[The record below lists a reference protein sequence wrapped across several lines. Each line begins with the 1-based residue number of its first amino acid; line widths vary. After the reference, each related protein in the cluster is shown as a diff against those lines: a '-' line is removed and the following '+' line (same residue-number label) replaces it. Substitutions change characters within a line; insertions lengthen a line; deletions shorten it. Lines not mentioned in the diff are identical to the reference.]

1 MSQIH
6 KDISIFTLVCV
17 IINRNQLNLF
27 ISIADKVRKM
37 EALDHLEK
45 RIDNLN
51 RILGVESTDVDASN
65 AASESLTD
73 SLLSAS
79 TLLSSATS
87 GREAL
92 TKLGERSAELEKYL
106 DPNFIEDQ
114 QDLRAKEAYLQMIA
128 PELQE
133 TFDQLDQ
140 IKKLEP
146 TLGAEYFR
154 AMPDVTDKLKAM
166 TDTTS
171 ELAQKNELL
180 EESFTL
186 AMQRYDEIHNSLKD
200 SLQSMNDRISRM
212 EERLQKKKPLNE
224 DV

>member
-1 MSQIH
+1 MTHSH
-6 KDISIFTLVCV
+6 FAST
-17 IINRNQLNLF
+17 QLF
-27 ISIADKVRKM
+27 CRCTM
-37 EALDHLEK
+37 EALDHIEK

-51 RILGVESTDVDASN
+51 RILGTIPSTDPLESTN
-65 AASESLTD
+65 APSETLND
-73 SLLSAS
+73 SLQSAA

-87 GREAL
+87 GRDVI
-92 TKLGERSAELEKYL
+92 TKLTERSAELEKYL
-106 DPNFIEDQ
+106 DPNFIEEQ

-133 TFDQLDQ
+133 TFDQLEQ

-154 AMPDVTDKLKAM
+154 AMPDVTDKLKTM
-166 TDTTS
+166 NDTTA
-171 ELAQKNELL
+171 ELVQKNDLL
-180 EESFTL
+180 EESLTL

-200 SLQSMNDRISRM
+200 SLRSMNDRIARM
-212 EERLQKKKPLNE
+212 EDRLNKKKPLNE

>member
-1 MSQIH
+1 MI
-6 KDISIFTLVCV
+6 
-17 IINRNQLNLF
+17 
-27 ISIADKVRKM
+27 
-37 EALDHLEK
+37 EK

-51 RILGVESTDVDASN
+51 RILGTLPSDNESFN
-65 AASESLTD
+65 ESETLTD

-87 GREAL
+87 GREAIN
-92 TKLGERSAELEKYL
+92 KFCDRSAELEKYL

-133 TFDQLDQ
+133 TFNQLEQ

-166 TDTTS
+166 NDSTA
-171 ELAQKNELL
+171 ELAQKNDLL
-180 EESFTL
+180 EESLTL
-186 AMQRYDEIHNSLKD
+186 AMQRYDEIHNTLKD
-200 SLQSMNDRISRM
+200 SLASMNDRIGRM
-212 EERLQKKKPLNE
+212 EERMNKKKPLDE
-224 DV
+224 DI

>member
-1 MSQIH
+1 
-6 KDISIFTLVCV
+6 
-17 IINRNQLNLF
+17 
-27 ISIADKVRKM
+27 M
-37 EALDHLEK
+37 EALDLIEK

-51 RILGVESTDVDASN
+51 RILGTLPSDNESTSAS
-65 AASESLTD
+65 APTETLTD

-87 GREAL
+87 GREEIN
-92 TKLGERSAELEKYL
+92 KFIERSAELEKYL
-106 DPNFIEDQ
+106 DPNFIEEQ
-114 QDLRAKEAYLQMIA
+114 QDLRAKEVYLQMVA

-133 TFDQLDQ
+133 TFDQLEQ

-154 AMPDVTDKLKAM
+154 SMPDVTDKLKAM
-166 TDTTS
+166 NETTS
-171 ELAQKNELL
+171 DLTQQNDMV
-180 EESFTL
+180 EESLTM

-200 SLQSMNDRISRM
+200 SLRSMNDRISRM
-212 EERLQKKKPLNE
+212 EERMNKKKPLNE